1 VYWSGEWR
9 LDLNCH
15 ARLLLLGP
23 WWGFLPLLPCLR
35 SAPRR
40 ARLAHHSK
48 RPPPPG
54 ALPVPPAVFVTADD
68 VNAAVNEE
76 RGPAKARAHLYC
88 GSVCT
93 QNAAGATHQLFTLVR
108 KTGLLWLPKCLLQDY
123 GFQKAKCRRP
133 TNVSME
139 EDILTNVVFGLR
151 NHFIQN
157 VVVHHESIPQICWDD
172 LIPHISI
179 N

>member
-1 VYWSGEWR
+1 
-9 LDLNCH
+9 
-15 ARLLLLGP
+15 
-23 WWGFLPLLPCLR
+23 
-35 SAPRR
+35 
-40 ARLAHHSK
+40 
-48 RPPPPG
+48 
-54 ALPVPPAVFVTADD
+54 VFVTADD